1 MSSEYLGACGT
12 PTAERLCRSSTYV
25 RALAWVSSVSSVV
38 RPLWMVCDRFHPESE
53 RAIGSGNESGTD
65 EFSGQGQ
72 GGCEEESTTLLEK
85 RAAGS

>member
-1 MSSEYLGACGT
+1 
-12 PTAERLCRSSTYV
+12 
-25 RALAWVSSVSSVV
+25 
-38 RPLWMVCDRFHPESE
+38 MVCDRFHPESE